1 VTRPDATLVSF
12 GTGEVFAR
20 YLTAMFAS
28 AERWFFPGRAQL
40 LELDTTPAW
49 PYAARDRLTHILA
62 NRRLIK
68 GRFVFMLD
76 ADALFEGPVGDD
88 IVADGIT
95 AVLHPVQNALPVT
108 DMTYERN
115 PDSPAYVPKG
125 EGGRYYLGGI
135 LGGPRAAFLDLAR
148 QVDLMCQQDGD
159 NCPTWQDEGYINRIL
174 IDHPPALELDRRYC
188 AWPNHRVPDAR
199 IRVIDKT
206 PEEFQWRNSPRRREA
221 TPA

>member
-20 YLTAMFAS
+20 YLTAMFAT

-49 PYAARDRLTHILA
+49 PYAARDRWTHMLNA
-62 NRRLIK
+62 RRKIR
-68 GRFVFMLD
+68 GRFVFLLD
-76 ADALFEGPVGDD
+76 ADALFEGPVDD
-88 IVADGIT
+88 EIVADGIT
-95 AVLHPVQNALPVT
+95 AVLHPVQNALPLS

-115 PDSPAYVPKG
+115 PHSPAYVPEG
-125 EGGRYYLGGI
+125 EGGRYYVGGI
-135 LGGPRAAFLDLAR
+135 LGAPRDTFLDLCK
-148 QVDLMCQQDGD
+148 QVDAMCQQDGD

-174 IDHPPALELDRRYC
+174 IDHPPALELDGRYC
-188 AWPNHRVPDAR
+188 AWPTHNTQDVR

-206 PEEFQWRNSPRRREA
+206 PDEFHWRNTQRKEA
-221 TPA
+221 APA